1 MEGSLTEGM
10 EIEELKDD
18 PEVTEWV
25 KKIKNKVAST
35 YGLNVTDKVIY
46 LIIYEFGKVLK
57 TGELD

>member
-1 MEGSLTEGM
+1 MEL
-10 EIEELKDD
+10 EELKDD

-25 KKIKNKVAST
+25 KRIKSKVAST